1 MHAPVNVFLK
11 IGPVID
17 VNMEI
22 FSVPRPQTRSR
33 MFPF

>member
-1 MHAPVNVFLK
+1 MHTPVNVFPR

-17 VNMEI
+17 VNIEI
-22 FSVPRPQTRSR
+22 FSVPRPQTTTR